1 VSEALGRLRL
11 HLGER
16 LGLIPAGKWN
26 FLWVVDFPLFEP
38 AEGGGV
44 KPVHHPFSA
53 PHWDQIELLEK
64 DPLLVK
70 GQLYDLVLNGT
81 ELGSGSIRIHRRDV
95 QQRIFSLIG
104 LPEEEAER
112 RFGFLLK
119 AFDYGTPPH
128 GGIAPGFDRI
138 VAMMAGEEAIRDV
151 IAFPK
156 NANAADLMTEA
167 PSPVDPQQLTE
178 LHIALRPEAPQKATE

>member
-1 VSEALGRLRL
+1 M
-11 HLGER
+11 
-16 LGLIPAGKWN
+16 
-26 FLWVVDFPLFEP
+26 
-38 AEGGGV
+38 

-53 PHWDQIELLEK
+53 PHWDQLPLLETE
-64 DPLLVK
+64 PLAVK

-95 QQRIFSLIG
+95 QQRIFALIG
-104 LPEEEAER
+104 LPEEEAEK

-119 AFDYGTPPH
+119 AFEYGTPPH

-156 NANAADLMTEA
+156 NANAVDLMTDA
-167 PSPVDPQQLTE
+167 PSPVDPEQLAD
-178 LHIALRPEAPQKATE
+178 LHIQVLPDDEKAPNKQETN

>member
-1 VSEALGRLRL
+1 
-11 HLGER
+11 
-16 LGLIPAGKWN
+16 
-26 FLWVVDFPLFEP
+26 VVDFPLFEP
-38 AEGGGV
+38 ADGGGV

-53 PHWDQIELLEK
+53 PHWDQLSLLET
-64 DPLLVK
+64 DPLKVS

-95 QQRIFSLIG
+95 QQLIFHLIG

-156 NANAADLMTEA
+156 NANAVDLMTDA
-167 PSPVDPQQLTE
+167 PSPVDAAQLEE
-178 LHIALRPEAPQKATE
+178 LHIRVVAEPEPQETDRAVD